1 MHIVIQD
8 PPEMPINHN
17 QMNNSDDIFQL
28 WSLSGESCPDGTI
41 PIIRT
46 KEQDILRAG
55 SISRFGRKFLDNDT
69 HEVRNH
75 KNSIFFL
82 SFFPL
87 FLFISFFLVIIKLRN
102 KQTTNT
108 NQL

>member
-8 PPEMPINHN
+8 PPEMPIDHN

-75 KNSIFFL
+75 KIL
-82 SFFPL
+82 IFFPL
-87 FLFISFFLVIIKLRN
+87 FFPPFSFYFVFSHGN
-102 KQTTNT
+102 
-108 NQL
+108 